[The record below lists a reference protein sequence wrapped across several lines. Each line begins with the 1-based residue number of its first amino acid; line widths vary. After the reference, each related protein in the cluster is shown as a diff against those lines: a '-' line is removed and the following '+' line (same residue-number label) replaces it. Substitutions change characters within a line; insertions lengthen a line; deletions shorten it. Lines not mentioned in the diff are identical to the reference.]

1 MKENVVIVNCKVP
14 SEAYQI
20 LSMLRQKA
28 DGEGFAVSHAAIVN
42 KAAGK
47 LSVKD
52 GLQKTEWVPRR

>member
-20 LSMLRQKA
+20 LSMLKTEG

-42 KAAGK
+42 KDAGK
-47 LSVKD
+47 LSVIRCSEC
-52 GLQKTEWVPRR
+52 G